1 MDIRTGWIETKHPC
15 SNIKLL
21 IISRNVYESNNRF
34 KKNAILHNTIYYM
47 PLDVEQFPSNK
58 LLTNHHSFAQK
69 HIWTSM
75 GNWKGLNETKFSQQS
90 LQRMTKTV
98 KCECSW
104 EQPIGGLT
112 VQVEWL
118 VWRLAATWHWPT
130 FIRQTARTHLMTVSW
145 WEHHKHCLKYY
156 YYLVQQYFITKLS
169 SGWHCLI
176 AQLTKSFLASLQLDY
191 MTYQTVWSLLVTNV
205 STLGRPLLLQYLT
218 PYPFTGDSWQ
228 MWN

>member
-1 MDIRTGWIETKHPC
+1 MDLYGELKRLKWNKVFTTVT
-15 SNIKLL
+15 ST
-21 IISRNVYESNNRF
+21 YD
-34 KKNAILHNTIYYM
+34 KNCQVWVQLRAAYRWTHSPGRM
-47 PLDVEQFPSNK
+47 AC
-58 LLTNHHSFAQK
+58 LT
-69 HIWTSM
+69 
-75 GNWKGLNETKFSQQS
+75 
-90 LQRMTKTV
+90 
-98 KCECSW
+98 
-104 EQPIGGLT
+104 
-112 VQVEWL
+112 
-118 VWRLAATWHWPT
+118 LAATWHWPT